1 MDTEGEEAAM
11 GGWLQEMGAT
21 SSSGGSSSGYSE
33 VHMVL
38 RLPRAAAPQHAQ
50 PAAGQYGTAEEMEA
64 LIEQLRGELSLK
76 EQQRQ
81 AAVEAYMRRVR
92 RQ

>member
-1 MDTEGEEAAM
+1 M
-11 GGWLQEMGAT
+11 GGWLQEVGAT
-21 SSSGGSSSGYSE
+21 SSSGGSSGYSE

-50 PAAGQYGTAEEMEA
+50 PAAGQYGTAEEMDA